1 MKNDFAEGNS
11 IIDYLRKEKPNIP
24 TMDQQISLTQLP
36 NIGNVVAEKLIQVG
50 ITSPQELLEVGS
62 EQAFIRIQTIDETA
76 CFSMLQGLEGAVQ
89 GIRWH
94 GLSSEK
100 KLELKH
106 FFEMTKR

>member
-1 MKNDFAEGNS
+1 
-11 IIDYLRKEKPNIP
+11 
-24 TMDQQISLTQLP
+24 MDQQTALTQLP
-36 NIGNVVAEKLIQVG
+36 NIGKVVAEKLIQVG

-94 GLSSEK
+94 NLPVERK
-100 KLELKH
+100 AELKE
-106 FFEMTKR
+106 FFHLRRI